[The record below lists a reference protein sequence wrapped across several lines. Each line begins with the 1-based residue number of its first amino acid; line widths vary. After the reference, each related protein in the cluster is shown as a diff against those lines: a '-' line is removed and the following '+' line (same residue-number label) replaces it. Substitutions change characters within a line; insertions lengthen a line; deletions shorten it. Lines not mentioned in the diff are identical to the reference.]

1 MAKRREYVTPD
12 ETVVATMVDRIVEAF
27 DPERI
32 VLFGSVARGEVTKYS
47 DVDLLVVMPDGTD
60 RREAAVAMRVAL
72 GGMLT
77 AKDIVVTTPDEI
89 SRRGHVNGTVL
100 RKALGE
106 GKVVHDRPDARARD
120 PQLGTGSGRQLASTN
135 GPASS
140 WLG

>member
-60 RREAAVAMRVAL
+60 RHAAAVEMHRCL
-72 GGMLT
+72 GDMLT

-89 SRRGHVNGTVL
+89 SRRGQLGGTVIREAL
-100 RKALGE
+100 RE
-106 GKVVHDRPDARARD
+106 GKVVHDRA
-120 PQLGTGSGRQLASTN
+120 
-135 GPASS
+135 
-140 WLG
+140 

>member
-60 RREAAVAMRVAL
+60 QYEAVVKIRRCLRD
-72 GGMLT
+72 MLT

-89 SRRGHVNGTVL
+89 ARRGHIKGTVI
-100 RKALGE
+100 REALHE
-106 GKVVHDRPDARARD
+106 GKVVHGRP
-120 PQLGTGSGRQLASTN
+120 
-135 GPASS
+135 
-140 WLG
+140 